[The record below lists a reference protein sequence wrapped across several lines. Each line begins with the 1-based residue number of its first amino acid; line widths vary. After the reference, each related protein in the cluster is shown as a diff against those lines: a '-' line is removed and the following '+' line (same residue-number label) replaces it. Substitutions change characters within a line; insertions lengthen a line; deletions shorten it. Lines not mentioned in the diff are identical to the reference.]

1 MLDDAQEWISILE
14 DRILEIT
21 EDEEKKE
28 KII

>member
-1 MLDDAQEWISILE
+1 MLDDAEEWISNLE